1 MELKNKINLYISGLN
16 IVEKI
21 ILFNITVYLLPFV
34 LKTVLF
40 LFNIKDLDFVSW
52 FTISADLSELIFKP
66 WSLLTYG
73 FIHASFSHL
82 FWNMLILYYFGNILI
97 NLFGDK
103 LVKNL
108 FLTGIIAGGLT
119 YVFSYNVFPAFKGVS
134 SIMVGASAGVM
145 SVVFFLCS
153 YNPNYLILR
162 AGRVL
167 SLLIIILVLGKLSN
181 FISDHEAIVL
191 VVLYYIIY
199 ILDIAGFK
207 TFEQKNL
214 GISITILFICAFL
227 VIQDIIEIPYGNSGG
242 HIAHIGGSLWGYYYS
257 VKNNN
262 GSNLINS
269 IFSYFKRNKRSK
281 PTFKSKKDNK
291 SFDQNKIDSI
301 LDKISDSGYDSL
313 SKSEKEYLFNAG
325 KDNDK

>member
-1 MELKNKINLYISGLN
+1 MELKNRINLYISGLN

-40 LFNIKDLDFVSW
+40 LFNIKDLDYVSW

-73 FIHASFSHL
+73 FIHGSFSHL

-103 LVKNL
+103 LVKKL

-119 YVFSYNVFPAFKGVS
+119 YVFSYNVFPAFKGVN
-134 SIMVGASAGVM
+134 SIMIGASAGVM

-153 YNPNYLILR
+153 YNPNYILLR

-167 SLLIIILVLGKLSN
+167 SLLIIILVLGRLSN
-181 FISDHEAIVL
+181 FIPIYEATGLI
-191 VVLYYIIY
+191 VLYYIIY

-227 VIQDIIEIPYGNSGG
+227 VIQDIIQIPIDNSGG
-242 HIAHIGGSLWGYYYS
+242 HIAHIGGALWGYYYS

-262 GSNLINS
+262 GSGDLVNS

-291 SFDQNKIDSI
+291 GFDQKKIDEI

-313 SKSEKEYLFNAG
+313 TKSEKEYLFKVG
-325 KDNDK
+325 KDDH